1 VNLVFIVVL
10 HGDCPKVM
18 TSFFSEVKIPRTKQ
32 TARKYTEEYWEQR
45 DKYESDLEKYERE
58 QAASTMVG
66 HVRIFA
72 CQLSAQIVCV
82 CFANLFIIDYN
93 YLKSM
98 IS

>member
-1 VNLVFIVVL
+1 
-10 HGDCPKVM
+10 M

-32 TARKYTEEYWEQR
+32 TARKYTAEYWEQR
-45 DKYESDLEKYERE
+45 DQYESVLEKYEREKAAREQPARE

-82 CFANLFIIDYN
+82 CFANLFIEVYDIIDFTT
-93 YLKSM
+93 
-98 IS
+98 

>member
-1 VNLVFIVVL
+1 MEIALKL
-10 HGDCPKVM
+10 WRL
-18 TSFFSEVKIPRTKQ
+18 FFSEVKIPRTKQ
-32 TARKYTEEYWEQR
+32 TARKYTPEYWEQR

-82 CFANLFIIDYN
+82 CFANLFI
-93 YLKSM
+93 KV
-98 IS
+98 